1 MSDARR
7 IGVYG
12 GTFDPIHQT
21 HLDIAQAALIQAG
34 LDRVL
39 FVVSATPP
47 HKRHLVHVSAED
59 RFALV
64 QAALTRL
71 GEPGFEASRIEIDR
85 GGPSY
90 TVDTLRALRAAHPD
104 AELSLI
110 IGADALVD
118 LPRWHDPEGILTL
131 AHLLVAPR
139 PGFAPEALPELLH
152 GRYTMLGFTETPVS
166 STEVRAA
173 LARGDNPESLVPPGA
188 AALVCEKGLYG
199 VARS

>member
-21 HLDIAQAALIQAG
+21 HLDIARAALTQAE

-47 HKRHLVHVSAED
+47 HKRHLVHISAED

-64 QAALTRL
+64 QAALSGL
-71 GEPGFEASRIEIDR
+71 GEPRFEASRIEIDR
-85 GGPSY
+85 EGPSY
-90 TVDTLRALRAAHPD
+90 TVDTLRALSAAHSG

-118 LPRWHDPEGILTL
+118 LSRWHDPAGILSL

-139 PGFAPEALPELLH
+139 PGFAPEALPELLR

-173 LARGDNPESLVPPGA
+173 LARGDAPESLVPAGA
-188 AALVCEKGLYG
+188 AALVREKGLYG